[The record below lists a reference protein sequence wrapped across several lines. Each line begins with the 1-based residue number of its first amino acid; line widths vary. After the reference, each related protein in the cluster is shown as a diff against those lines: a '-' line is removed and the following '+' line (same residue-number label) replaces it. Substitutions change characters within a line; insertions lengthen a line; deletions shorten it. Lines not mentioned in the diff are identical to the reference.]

1 VRMCTSMY
9 DGRILAGSDLGL
21 TRAMAD
27 DAHENNA
34 PLTRIFL
41 R

>member
-1 VRMCTSMY
+1 MY